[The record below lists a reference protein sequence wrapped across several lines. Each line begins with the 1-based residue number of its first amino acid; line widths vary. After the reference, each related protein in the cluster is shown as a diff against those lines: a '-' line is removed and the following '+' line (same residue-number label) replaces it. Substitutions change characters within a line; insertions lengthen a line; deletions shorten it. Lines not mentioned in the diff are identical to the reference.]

1 MQNNTEEKEE
11 TEKIEEIEETYLI
24 KYLEQLSE
32 IEKKTID
39 VAKTIL
45 GSSFNINRSLGF
57 IDWKKCI
64 NK

>member
-1 MQNNTEEKEE
+1 MQNNTEEREE
-11 TEKIEEIEETYLI
+11 TEKIEEIEDKYLI

-57 IDWKKCI
+57 IDWKKMY
-64 NK
+64 K